1 MASKIAT
8 KGDKLQLSIASVYT
22 DIPQVKSLRGPAPK
36 VQIFDGTA
44 LDSGVGM
51 EHKVTGYTDGGTV
64 SFTVF
69 FDPANSVHK
78 ALLAIATTPAIS
90 LWKRIFSDSGATTW
104 PFSGCVTSPPNP
116 SADVNGALMA
126 DCEITLDGIPTYP

>member
-1 MASKIAT
+1 MSTRIAT
-8 KGDKLQLSIASVYT
+8 KGDKIQLSIASVYT
-22 DIPQVKSLRGPAPK
+22 DIPGMKSIRGPSPR
-36 VQIFDGTA
+36 VQSFDGTA

-64 SFTVF
+64 SCTLF

-90 LWKRIFSDSGATTW
+90 AWKRIFSDSGTTTW
-104 PFSGCVTSPPNP
+104 PFNGICTSPPAP

-126 DCEITLDGIPTYP
+126 DFEITLDGIVTYP